1 MDSAN
6 IPPYARNARPLAQLL
21 VLLGTLAMTA
31 CAHGEIVTLRPGETA
46 ALSGKVSSVTVT
58 SAGVPL
64 ERLVVYEDIDAN
76 RTIEET
82 IVSRLVE
89 DDHFD
94 ESGDLKISVRINGFR
109 LRSTGNAFWAGAM
122 AGIDKL
128 EGEVDIQQGEGHTN
142 YYDFKSSGSEEWYFK
157 YGSGARFRSLARVLA
172 EKISMLFEGEDV
184 AE

>member
-1 MDSAN
+1 MDLADTT
-6 IPPYARNARPLAQLL
+6 PCARNARPLAQLL
-21 VLLGTLAMTA
+21 VLLGVLAMTA
-31 CAHGEIVTLRPGETA
+31 CAHGEIVNMRPGETA

-82 IVSRLVE
+82 IVSRLVK

-94 ESGDLKISVRINGFR
+94 ESGDLRVSVRITGFR

-128 EGEVDIQQGEGHTN
+128 EGNVDIQQGEGHTN
-142 YYDFKSSGSEEWYFK
+142 HYDFKSSGAEEWYFK
-157 YGSGARFRSLARVLA
+157 YSSAARFRSLARVLA
-172 EKISMLFEGEDV
+172 EKISTLLDDEGVDE
-184 AE
+184 